1 MNLEGFPG
9 DDRRLESTA
18 HAAEAGRV
26 GAAEG
31 VQQGPTG
38 ESVGTQAVQ
47 YRFVEAGRRGE
58 GRVGVQRVP
67 VAVEPLEQG
76 LVRPGRVGD
85 HVVGVAVGEMPFGG
99 WAPVTTPPPLTTDE
113 QT

>member
-1 MNLEGFPG
+1 VNLEDFTG
-9 DDRRLESTA
+9 DDRRLESTP

-26 GAAEG
+26 GVAEG
-31 VQQGPTG
+31 VQQGSAG

-47 YRFVEAGRRGE
+47 YRLVEAGRRGE
-58 GRVGVQRVP
+58 GRVGVQWVS
-67 VAVEPLEQG
+67 VAVEPLEQR

-85 HVVGVAVGEMPFGG
+85 HVVGVAVGEVPFGG
-99 WAPVTTPPPLTTDE
+99 RAPVTAPPTLTADE